1 MEPYYSDALTTI
13 YHGECLAVMA
23 ELVPASFDA
32 IICDPPYGTTA
43 CAWDSVIPFEPMWAQ
58 LKRLIKPRGAIVLFG
73 SQPFTSALIMSNPQ
87 MFRYEWVWDKVNR
100 ITGFLDAQHRPL
112 RVAENI
118 CVFSSSGRST
128 YNPQMTKGKP
138 YKARHGKSG
147 SVYNADRSVW
157 TICDGERYPQNILR
171 IPADNRGQEGRI
183 HPTQKP
189 LELMEYLIKTY
200 TNEGDR
206 VLDFTFGSGTT
217 LRAAKNLS
225 SIPLLAKSSAKARL
239 LPPSEQRCL
248 TVSACFWKRLQSST
262 YQHRALTN
270 LLA

>member
-23 ELVPASFDA
+23 ELAPASFDA

-87 MFRYEWVWDKVNR
+87 MFKYEWVWEKDSPGNIFQAK
-100 ITGFLDAQHRPL
+100 TRPL
-112 RVAENI
+112 KYHENI
-118 CVFSSSGRST
+118 LVFYENQPT
-128 YNPQMTKGKP
+128 FNPQKWKGKP
-138 YKARHGKSG
+138 NHTRKVTSKRYESIYSTNGMGTTPSDVSG
-147 SVYNADRSVW
+147 VKYPRSVVRFSKHS
-157 TICDGERYPQNILR
+157 TTESL
-171 IPADNRGQEGRI
+171 

-189 LELMEYLIKTY
+189 LDLMEYLIKTY
-200 TNEGDR
+200 TNEGER

-217 LRAAKNLS
+217 LRAAKNLKRHS
-225 SIPLLAKSSAKARL
+225 VGIELLEQYCNAAVRRLAPTFEEPIRDATPVAALGPLFDL
-239 LPPSEQRCL
+239 
-248 TVSACFWKRLQSST
+248 
-262 YQHRALTN
+262 
-270 LLA
+270 